1 MVCYSMTTLKG
12 RVIFLF
18 FVLVLVTALLTL
30 VMWLQPTLT
39 NNYSFQS
46 FRDNLGK
53 Y

>member
-1 MVCYSMTTLKG
+1 MVCYSMATLTG

-30 VMWLQPTLT
+30 VMWLQTLT

-46 FRDNLGK
+46 FRVNLGK